1 MTRTC
6 YFRSLSWVLF
16 LIIPVV
22 TGCGGA
28 ASTEKAKAA
37 PRVTVAHPTTRS
49 QTDEDDYNGWL
60 EAFKTVEVR
69 ARVRGHIKKVCFND
83 GDIVKK
89 GDPLFEID
97 PAPFEVQ
104 LKQAEAE
111 ARALDAQEVAAK
123 KDAERYG
130 ILVKTGAASK
140 QEFEKAVA
148 DANAYDARIAA
159 KKAEAE
165 RYQLDLQYA
174 KITADLAG
182 KVGKANLTEGNL
194 VNAGGSDPLLTTIV
208 AIDPIYVDFNVDER
222 AIQRYQ
228 DFSAGHDKEK
238 QQPFRERS
246 IPFHFGL
253 DTEKGFPHEGHLVFA
268 DNKYT
273 EGTGTIL
280 VRGVTKNPDGRLIPG
295 SRVRVRVPVSEKYS
309 ATLVPDTAVN
319 TDQDKKYLLVVGEG
333 NVVQRRD
340 VRLGRLLD
348 DGMRSRP
355 GA

>member
-6 YFRSLSWVLF
+6 YFRSLSGVLF

-69 ARVRGHIKKVCFND
+69 ARVRGHIKKVCFSD

-208 AIDPIYVDFNVDER
+208 AIDPIYVDLMSTNAQSSGTRTSVR
-222 AIQRYQ
+222 AMTRRNNSR
-228 DFSAGHDKEK
+228 SASEAS
-238 QQPFRERS
+238 RS
-246 IPFHFGL
+246 
-253 DTEKGFPHEGHLVFA
+253 T
-268 DNKYT
+268 
-273 EGTGTIL
+273 
-280 VRGVTKNPDGRLIPG
+280 
-295 SRVRVRVPVSEKYS
+295 S
-309 ATLVPDTAVN
+309 AWTR
-319 TDQDKKYLLVVGEG
+319 K
-333 NVVQRRD
+333 
-340 VRLGRLLD
+340 
-348 DGMRSRP
+348 
-355 GA
+355 